1 MLKSGIY
8 RHRHRKEY
16 VEGTVDC
23 GDILLEVHETK
34 TAYVLKL
41 LEQQVRYDAP
51 QIDDLFQNSDR
62 VVIKK
67 DGSKH
72 GMSFC
77 SGQDDWFCLYPYRV
91 GVPYAF
97 SREEPV
103 LTKTEAKLKK
113 EESTMS
119 NPKQKAPA
127 APEPQ
132 KKSENT
138 PEPQR
143 AALPTEIT
151 ARAYPVSGNSHVLAS
166 LTFDVNGCF
175 AIRGAKLMQGKNGP
189 FVSMPQRQTKNG
201 YQEVVFP
208 ITKEMREIVN
218 NMAVSAYQLAM
229 KEMAKKM
236 AESQQAAPAAPT
248 APIAPNA
255 GEAQAMSM

>member
-8 RHRHRKEY
+8 RHKHQKEY
-16 VEGTVDC
+16 AEGTVDC
-23 GDILLEVHETK
+23 GDILLEVRETK
-34 TAYVLKL
+34 TAFVLKL

-97 SREEPV
+97 TYEGPV
-103 LTKTEAKLKK
+103 MSMTETKRKK

-119 NPKQKAPA
+119 NPRQKAPA
-127 APEPQ
+127 APDQ
-132 KKSENT
+132 
-138 PEPQR
+138 QR
-143 AALPTEIT
+143 TALPTEIT
-151 ARAYPVSGNSHVLAS
+151 ARAYPKTGNGNILAS

-175 AIRGAKLMQGKNGP
+175 AVRGAKLVQGKNGP
-189 FVSMPQRQTKNG
+189 FVSMPQRQTKGG

-218 NMAVSAYQLAM
+218 NVAVSAYQLALQ
-229 KEMAKKM
+229 EMTKKM
-236 AESQQAAPAAPT
+236 ADSQQAAPTAPT
-248 APIAPNA
+248 EPT
-255 GEAQAMSM
+255 M

>member
-1 MLKSGIY
+1 
-8 RHRHRKEY
+8 
-16 VEGTVDC
+16 
-23 GDILLEVHETK
+23 
-34 TAYVLKL
+34 
-41 LEQQVRYDAP
+41 
-51 QIDDLFQNSDR
+51 
-62 VVIKK
+62 
-67 DGSKH
+67 
-72 GMSFC
+72 
-77 SGQDDWFCLYPYRV
+77 
-91 GVPYAF
+91 
-97 SREEPV
+97 
-103 LTKTEAKLKK
+103 
-113 EESTMS
+113 MS

-132 KKSENT
+132 KKAENT

-236 AESQQAAPAAPT
+236 ADSQQAAPAAPT

>member
-1 MLKSGIY
+1 VLKSGIY
-8 RHRHRKEY
+8 RHKHQKEY
-16 VEGTVDC
+16 AEGTVDC
-23 GDILLEVHETK
+23 GDIRLEVHETK
-34 TAYVLKL
+34 TAFVLKL
-41 LEQQVRYDAP
+41 LEQQVRCDAP

-97 SREEPV
+97 TCEGPV
-103 LTKTEAKLKK
+103 MSMTETKRKK

-119 NPKQKAPA
+119 NPRQKAPA
-127 APEPQ
+127 APEQQ
-132 KKSENT
+132 KKAEAA
-138 PEPQR
+138 PEQQR
-143 AALPTEIT
+143 VALPTEIT
-151 ARAYPVSGNSHVLAS
+151 ARAYPKTGNGNILAS

-175 AIRGAKLMQGKNGP
+175 AVRGAKLVQGKNGP
-189 FVSMPQRQTKNG
+189 FVSMPQRQTKGG

-218 NMAVSAYQLAM
+218 NVAVSAYQLALQ
-229 KEMAKKM
+229 EMTKKM
-236 AESQQAAPAAPT
+236 ADSQQADSQQAAPTAPT
-248 APIAPNA
+248 EPT
-255 GEAQAMSM
+255 M

>member
-8 RHRHRKEY
+8 RHKHQKEY
-16 VEGTVDC
+16 AEGTVDC

-34 TAYVLKL
+34 TAFVLKL

-97 SREEPV
+97 TCECPV
-103 LTKTEAKLKK
+103 MSMTETKRKK

-119 NPKQKAPA
+119 NPRQKAPA
-127 APEPQ
+127 APEQQ
-132 KKSENT
+132 KKAEAA
-138 PEPQR
+138 PDQQR
-143 AALPTEIT
+143 TALPTEIT
-151 ARAYPVSGNSHVLAS
+151 ARAYPKTGNGNILAS

-175 AIRGAKLMQGKNGP
+175 AVRGAKLVQGKNGP
-189 FVSMPQRQTKNG
+189 FVSMPQRQTKGG

-218 NMAVSAYQLAM
+218 NVAVSAYQLALQ
-229 KEMAKKM
+229 EMTKKM
-236 AESQQAAPAAPT
+236 ADSQQAAPTAPT
-248 APIAPNA
+248 APTEPT
-255 GEAQAMSM
+255 M

>member
-8 RHRHRKEY
+8 RHKHQKEY
-16 VEGTVDC
+16 AEGTVDC

-34 TAYVLKL
+34 TAFVLKL

-77 SGQDDWFCLYPYRV
+77 SGQDDWSCLYPYRV

-97 SREEPV
+97 TREEPV
-103 LTKTEAKLKK
+103 LTETETKRKK

-119 NPKQKAPA
+119 NPRQKAPA
-127 APEPQ
+127 ALEQQ
-132 KKSENT
+132 KKAEAA
-138 PEPQR
+138 PDQQR
-143 AALPTEIT
+143 TALPTEIT
-151 ARAYPVSGNSHVLAS
+151 ARAGPKTGHGNNRAS

-175 AIRGAKLMQGKNGP
+175 AVRGAKLVQGKNGP
-189 FVSMPQRQTKNG
+189 FVSMPQRQTKGG

-218 NMAVSAYQLAM
+218 NVAVSAYQLALQ
-229 KEMAKKM
+229 EMTKKM
-236 AESQQAAPAAPT
+236 ADSQQAAPT
-248 APIAPNA
+248 APMEPT
-255 GEAQAMSM
+255 M

>member
-8 RHRHRKEY
+8 RHKHQKEY
-16 VEGTVDC
+16 AEGTVDC

-34 TAYVLKL
+34 TAFVLKL

-97 SREEPV
+97 TREGPV
-103 LTKTEAKLKK
+103 MSMTETKRKK
-113 EESTMS
+113 EESIMS
-119 NPKQKAPA
+119 NPRQKAPA
-127 APEPQ
+127 APEQQ
-132 KKSENT
+132 KKAEAA
-138 PEPQR
+138 PEQQR
-143 AALPTEIT
+143 TALPTEIT
-151 ARAYPVSGNSHVLAS
+151 ARAYPKTGNGNILAS

-175 AIRGAKLMQGKNGP
+175 AVRGAKLVQGKNGP
-189 FVSMPQRQTKNG
+189 FVSMPQRQTKGG

-208 ITKEMREIVN
+208 ITKDMREIVN
-218 NMAVSAYQLAM
+218 NVAVSAYQLALQ
-229 KEMAKKM
+229 EMTKKM
-236 AESQQAAPAAPT
+236 ADSQQADSQQAAPT
-248 APIAPNA
+248 APMEPT
-255 GEAQAMSM
+255 M

>member
-8 RHRHRKEY
+8 RHKHQKEY
-16 VEGTVDC
+16 AEGTVDC

-34 TAYVLKL
+34 TAFVLKL

-51 QIDDLFQNSDR
+51 QINDLFQNSDR

-97 SREEPV
+97 TREKPV
-103 LTKTEAKLKK
+103 LTETETKRKK

-119 NPKQKAPA
+119 NPRQKAPA
-127 APEPQ
+127 APEQQ
-132 KKSENT
+132 KKAEAA
-138 PEPQR
+138 PDQQR
-143 AALPTEIT
+143 PALPTEIT
-151 ARAYPVSGNSHVLAS
+151 ARAYPKTGNGNILAS

-175 AIRGAKLMQGKNGP
+175 AVRGAKLVQGKSGP
-189 FVSMPQRQTKNG
+189 FVSMPQRQTKGG
-201 YQEVVFP
+201 YQEEVFP

-218 NMAVSAYQLAM
+218 NVAVSAYQLALQ
-229 KEMAKKM
+229 EMTKKM
-236 AESQQAAPAAPT
+236 ADSQQAAPT
-248 APIAPNA
+248 APMEPT
-255 GEAQAMSM
+255 M

>member
-8 RHRHRKEY
+8 RHRHQKEY
-16 VEGTVDC
+16 AEETVDC

-34 TAYVLKL
+34 SAFILKL

-51 QIDDLFQNSDR
+51 QIDDLFQGSDR
-62 VVIKK
+62 VAIKK

-77 SGQDDWFCLYPYRV
+77 VGQDDWFCLYPYRV

-97 SREEPV
+97 TREGPV
-103 LTKTEAKLKK
+103 MSMTETKRKK
-113 EESTMS
+113 EEPTMS

-127 APEPQ
+127 APEEP
-132 KKSENT
+132 KKT
-138 PEPQR
+138 AAPEQQR
-143 AALPTEIT
+143 AALPTAIT
-151 ARAYPVSGNSHVLAS
+151 ARAYPVSGNEHILAS

-208 ITKEMREIVN
+208 ITKEMRETVN
-218 NMAVSAYQLAM
+218 SIAVSAYQLALQ
-229 KEMAKKM
+229 EMTKKM
-236 AESQQAAPAAPT
+236 ADPKQAAPT
-248 APIAPNA
+248 APTEPT
-255 GEAQAMSM
+255 M

>member
-8 RHRHRKEY
+8 RHKHQKKY
-16 VEGTVDC
+16 AEGTVDC

-34 TAYVLKL
+34 TAFVLKL

-77 SGQDDWFCLYPYRV
+77 GGQDDWFCLYPYRV

-97 SREEPV
+97 TREGPV
-103 LTKTEAKLKK
+103 MSMTETKRKK
-113 EESTMS
+113 EEPTMS
-119 NPKQKAPA
+119 NPRQKAPA
-127 APEPQ
+127 TPEQQKKAEAAPEQ
-132 KKSENT
+132 
-138 PEPQR
+138 QR
-143 AALPTEIT
+143 PALPTEIT
-151 ARAYPVSGNSHVLAS
+151 ARAYPKTGNGNILAS

-175 AIRGAKLMQGKNGP
+175 AVRGAKLVQGKNGP
-189 FVSMPQRQTKNG
+189 FVSMPQRQTKGG

-218 NMAVSAYQLAM
+218 NVAVSAYQLALQ
-229 KEMAKKM
+229 EMTKKM
-236 AESQQAAPAAPT
+236 ADSQQAAPT
-248 APIAPNA
+248 APMEPT
-255 GEAQAMSM
+255 M

>member
-8 RHRHRKEY
+8 RHKHQKEY
-16 VEGTVDC
+16 AEGTVDC

-34 TAYVLKL
+34 TAFILKL

-77 SGQDDWFCLYPYRV
+77 GGQDDWFCLYPYRV

-97 SREEPV
+97 TREDPV
-103 LTKTEAKLKK
+103 MSMTETKRKK

-119 NPKQKAPA
+119 NPRQKAPA
-127 APEPQ
+127 APEQQ
-132 KKSENT
+132 KKAEAA
-138 PEPQR
+138 PDQQR
-143 AALPTEIT
+143 TALPTEIT
-151 ARAYPVSGNSHVLAS
+151 ARAYPKTGNGNILAS

-175 AIRGAKLMQGKNGP
+175 AVRGAKLVQGKNGP
-189 FVSMPQRQTKNG
+189 FVSMPQRQTKGG

-218 NMAVSAYQLAM
+218 NVAVSAYQLALQ
-229 KEMAKKM
+229 EMTKKM
-236 AESQQAAPAAPT
+236 ADSQQAAPT
-248 APIAPNA
+248 APMEPT
-255 GEAQAMSM
+255 M

>member
-8 RHRHRKEY
+8 RHKHQKEY
-16 VEGTVDC
+16 AEGTVDC

-34 TAYVLKL
+34 TAFVLKL

-97 SREEPV
+97 TREEPV
-103 LTKTEAKLKK
+103 LTETETKLMK

-127 APEPQ
+127 APAQQ
-132 KKSENT
+132 KKAEAA
-138 PEPQR
+138 PEQQR
-143 AALPTEIT
+143 PALPTEIT
-151 ARAYPVSGNSHVLAS
+151 ARAYPKTGSGNILAS

-175 AIRGAKLMQGKNGP
+175 AVRGAKLVQGKNGP
-189 FVSMPQRQTKNG
+189 FVSMPQRQTKGG

-218 NMAVSAYQLAM
+218 NVAVSAYQLALQ
-229 KEMAKKM
+229 EMTKKM
-236 AESQQAAPAAPT
+236 ADSQQAAPTAPAAPS
-248 APIAPNA
+248 APTEPT
-255 GEAQAMSM
+255 M

>member
-34 TAYVLKL
+34 TAYVLTL
-41 LEQQVRYDAP
+41 LDQQMRYDAP
-51 QIDDLFQNSDR
+51 QIDDLFRDSSR

-67 DGSKH
+67 DGAKH

-97 SREEPV
+97 TREGPV
-103 LTKTEAKLKK
+103 LAETETKMKK

-127 APEPQ
+127 ASEPQ
-132 KKSENT
+132 KKAEVT
-138 PEPQR
+138 PEGQKK
-143 AALPTEIT
+143 ALPTEIT
-151 ARAYPVSGNSHVLAS
+151 ARAYPVTGNSHVLAS

-175 AIRGAKLMQGKNGP
+175 AIRGAKLLQGKNGP
-189 FVSMPQRQTKNG
+189 FVSMPQRQTKSG

-218 NMAVSAYQLAM
+218 NMAISAYQLALQ
-229 KEMAKKM
+229 EMTKKM
-236 AESQQAAPAAPT
+236 ADSPQAAPAAPT
-248 APIAPNA
+248 APITPAEPT
-255 GEAQAMSM
+255 MSM

>member
-8 RHRHRKEY
+8 RHKHQKKY
-16 VEGTVDC
+16 AEGTVDC

-34 TAYVLKL
+34 TAFVLKL

-97 SREEPV
+97 TREGPV
-103 LTKTEAKLKK
+103 MSMTETKRKK
-113 EESTMS
+113 EEPTMS
-119 NPKQKAPA
+119 NPRQKAPA
-127 APEPQ
+127 APEQ
-132 KKSENT
+132 
-138 PEPQR
+138 QR
-143 AALPTEIT
+143 PALPTEIT
-151 ARAYPVSGNSHVLAS
+151 ARAYPKTGSGNILAS

-175 AIRGAKLMQGKNGP
+175 AVRGQ
-189 FVSMPQRQTKNG
+189 SWC
-201 YQEVVFP
+201 
-208 ITKEMREIVN
+208 RER
-218 NMAVSAYQLAM
+218 
-229 KEMAKKM
+229 
-236 AESQQAAPAAPT
+236 T
-248 APIAPNA
+248 APSSPCPSARPRA
-255 GEAQAMSM
+255 ATRRWSFPSPRRCGRSSTMSRSPLTSLPCRR